1 MIIHGTRKAKSVCG
15 ALSKVR
21 EDLGIS
27 ASGRED
33 ERAGRAVGVRGVCA
47 RARKEDARD
56 RTCQVRAK
64 EGWELGGGEIAPGE
78 EEQFELGDEVLR
90 GESCETA
97 PPIEA
102 GGKLTQEGVSHKAG
116 VRAVARNV
124 QRGLSARN
132 AIHMPADVA
141 EHVRRTL
148 FLASPIPNGAGVIDG
163 KIERFSFP
171 PAALRVRMGLR
182 ADGTA
187 YISRGVLAM
196 CQEVSEAR
204 GSGGGVEEGVKSA
217 GDSVPEGE
225 GKVIE

>member
-1 MIIHGTRKAKSVCG
+1 MQCS
-15 ALSKVR
+15 L
-21 EDLGIS
+21 S
-27 ASGRED
+27 AS
-33 ERAGRAVGVRGVCA
+33 
-47 RARKEDARD
+47 
-56 RTCQVRAK
+56 
-64 EGWELGGGEIAPGE
+64 
-78 EEQFELGDEVLR
+78 
-90 GESCETA
+90 
-97 PPIEA
+97 
-102 GGKLTQEGVSHKAG
+102 
-116 VRAVARNV
+116 
-124 QRGLSARN
+124 N